1 MGIFDFLKPQEEQ
14 YYLKFKRMITREDRN
29 RVTVLVLS
37 TRLISIGFVIDN
49 LTKNHNEIQEEIQRV
64 IMINDNKSFKK
75 LSDKRNDLKLKLT
88 VLFRIQFDLQKDFI
102 RGATIKLKEVGYFDI
117 PVNYP
122 ECKLFYDK
130 ISSDL
135 WNSGGRK
142 ISLEKLE
149 NFKV

>member
-14 YYLKFKRMITREDRN
+14 YYLKFKKMITHEDRN

-37 TRLISIGFVIDN
+37 TRLMTIQIVIEN
-49 LTKNHNEIQEEIQRV
+49 QTRNYNELQEEKQKV
-64 IMINDNKSFKK
+64 ILNDTKLYKK
-75 LSDKRNDLKLKLT
+75 YSDKSDDLKLKLT
-88 VLFRIQFDLQKDFI
+88 VLFRIQMELQKDFI
-102 RGATIKLKEVGYFDI
+102 RGATIKLKEVGHSDI

-130 ISSDL
+130 ISTDL
-135 WNSGGRK
+135 WNKGERK